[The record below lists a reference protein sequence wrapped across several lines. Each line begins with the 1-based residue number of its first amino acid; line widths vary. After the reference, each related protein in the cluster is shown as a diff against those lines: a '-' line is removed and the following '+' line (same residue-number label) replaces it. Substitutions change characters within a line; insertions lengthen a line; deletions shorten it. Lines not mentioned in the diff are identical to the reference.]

1 MKPDGR
7 CEKPQEGC
15 VKDLQGHI
23 LYTYLVDR
31 EQSGRRSHRA
41 GVAGGFMF
49 GFGIGEL
56 LVVLVIVLVL
66 FGRRLPDLGEGLGKS
81 IKKFRKAMNDSDEVD
96 VTPKK
101 NSGDS

>member
-1 MKPDGR
+1 
-7 CEKPQEGC
+7 
-15 VKDLQGHI
+15 
-23 LYTYLVDR
+23 
-31 EQSGRRSHRA
+31 
-41 GVAGGFMF
+41 MF